1 MSTEKLSLGRLK
13 YSKEENFE
21 HNSADAASPEF
32 CRCGA
37 FSKEGFIE
45 HQQNLCLRCGAK
57 TAAYCGCGFIAAFN
71 LLSTEGKKPEIPALV
86 SEFEHGLVL
95 GGVLGTS
102 PLFMLRFL
110 QKNFSSARLYFS
122 RRRFLKS
129 GPRRGVIFYMRKN
142 FSAHYAAFSA
152 AENGVFRFY
161 NYRGEGFAQSM
172 EEFFAEKDRRLFLCY
187 AVE

>member
-1 MSTEKLSLGRLK
+1 MSTKKLSLGRLK

-21 HNSADAASPEF
+21 HNSAAAASPEF

-152 AENGVFRFY
+152 A
-161 NYRGEGFAQSM
+161 
-172 EEFFAEKDRRLFLCY
+172 
-187 AVE
+187 